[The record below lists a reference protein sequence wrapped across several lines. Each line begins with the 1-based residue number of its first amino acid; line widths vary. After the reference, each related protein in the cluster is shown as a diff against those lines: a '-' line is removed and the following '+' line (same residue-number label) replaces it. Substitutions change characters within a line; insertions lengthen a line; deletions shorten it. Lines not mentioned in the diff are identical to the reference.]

1 MLTLLRRSRIR
12 IATLPLAILA
22 TTVMATWAWAQEQG
36 MKQQGQPV
44 VHSQLQKV
52 EATIQA
58 INPDTRE
65 VTLKGPK
72 GPASFVIGPEA
83 KNFNQLH
90 VGDKVVMTY
99 YEGIAAQMS
108 KAGQKVTEPAT
119 STFAYPAEGGKRP
132 GGGVGQSVTT
142 SVTIEDVNPGTNT
155 VAFRSHDGTVHIVA
169 VKSPNMQ
176 QFIRT
181 LKRGD
186 SVDVTYTESVA
197 VDVIRVASK

>member
-1 MLTLLRRSRIR
+1 MVTIRRLSEIKRSALL
-12 IATLPLAILA
+12 PAILA
-22 TTVMATWAWAQEQG
+22 TTLTATSAWAQ
-36 MKQQGQPV
+36 QQGQPV

-65 VTLKGPK
+65 VTLKGPR
-72 GPASFVIGPEA
+72 GPVTFAVGSEA
-83 KNFNQLH
+83 KNFDQLH
-90 VGDKVVMTY
+90 VGDKVVMSY

-108 KAGQKVTEPAT
+108 KAGQKVTEPAV
-119 STFAYPAEGGKRP
+119 STFSYPAEGGKKP

-142 SVTIEDVNPGTNT
+142 SVTIEDVDRGTNT
-155 VAFRSHDGTVHIVA
+155 VAFRRPDGTVHIVA

-176 QFIRT
+176 QFIHT
-181 LKRGD
+181 LKPGD

-197 VDVIRVASK
+197 VNVIRLAAK